1 MAVIKGKEPLPA
13 RRAVLH
19 RGVQLQSELLSWG
32 SHKSGFKIGIST
44 RSRMSCSAGLGLI
57 EKPQW

>member
-13 RRAVLH
+13 WQATLR
-19 RGVQLQSELLSWG
+19 RGVQLQTELLSWG

-44 RSRMSCSAGLGLI
+44 QKPRELLSRTQAY
-57 EKPQW
+57 